1 MAPTEG
7 WVARPEWQWGGL
19 PPWYSLELSGRK
31 TNWNEWMNGKVSG
44 IGCNG
49 ITAIE
54 RHVCWY
60 QIFSSSAIYSYAHNI
75 AFKCGKHNFHFNTIH
90 HVPTTHATKQLLKPW
105 KRKVKIHKVHTQ
117 TPKITITRTC
127 IYYSVSIN
135 QEQRGRNEL
144 KQIKSLKELQRHHI
158 RSIELCNETPTMLI
172 ESINQYDKSI
182 ANANIY
188 TYTHG
193 LSSAKLQHLRGEKC

>member
-1 MAPTEG
+1 MFVDIKFSVLQQYT
-7 WVARPEWQWGGL
+7 VMHTTL
-19 PPWYSLELSGRK
+19 LSNVEN
-31 TNWNEWMNGKVSG
+31 TTSTL
-44 IGCNG
+44 C
-49 ITAIE
+49 
-54 RHVCWY
+54 
-60 QIFSSSAIYSYAHNI
+60 
-75 AFKCGKHNFHFNTIH
+75 TIH
-90 HVPTTHATKQLLKPW
+90 HVPTTHAAKQLLKPW

-135 QEQRGRNEL
+135 QRATRQKWTKTNQKSERATETSH
-144 KQIKSLKELQRHHI
+144 QIHRAMQWNTYHANR
-158 RSIELCNETPTMLI
+158 
-172 ESINQYDKSI
+172 INQYDKSI